1 LISFSQD
8 EWACRQITELNG
20 LDRLMNLFSTLV
32 SEGSFSETQKLMV
45 ELALLLLSNLTQSR
59 EGVMKFLHLETKEHL
74 GVHFIFLFDKFVNP
88 KLSEIFKFAGNVF
101 SNITAIKEARDLLIL
116 PEYKVISN
124 LMTIVDTS
132 IKEIRLGALR
142 SIRNL
147 AFEYE
152 NGSFLDQI
160 LDEKTQFMECLTNI
174 MGEISIFCNVIDAKI
189 KADLK
194 NVNVIY
200 NENKAWKDVKF
211 LEEIVIVLDI
221 ILVLTNIN
229 EIEKK
234 IKFNHEKL
242 TKILLILKPLVPG
255 EIKDKIDVILC
266 LFCQINPENH

>member
-1 LISFSQD
+1 
-8 EWACRQITELNG
+8 
-20 LDRLMNLFSTLV
+20 MNLFSTLV

>member
-1 LISFSQD
+1 MISFSQD